1 LFFYLQFA
9 KNDNKHIEEVKM
21 RVALISSPES
31 FVPTPINGVFKQGPF
46 FEPSVLKDSVLNRV
60 EILNPPQMVRKFLKI
75 LVLLSFLGL
84 NFNVQSCHFN
94 VPQAVFFHFFSSFLF
109 SFSLSFFWK
118 QGPFLEP
125 SVLKDPVL
133 NRVEIITPPQTV
145 RKFLLLL

>member
-1 LFFYLQFA
+1 
-9 KNDNKHIEEVKM
+9 M

-46 FEPSVLKDSVLNRV
+46 YEPSVLKDSVLNRV
-60 EILNPPQMVRKFLKI
+60 EILNPQQMVRKFLKI
-75 LVLLSFLGL
+75 LVMLSFVGL

-94 VPQAVFFHFFSSFLF
+94 VPQAVFFHFFSSFLL
-109 SFSLSFFWK
+109 SFSLSFFFFWK
-118 QGPFLEP
+118 KGPFLEP

-145 RKFLLLL
+145 RKFLLIL